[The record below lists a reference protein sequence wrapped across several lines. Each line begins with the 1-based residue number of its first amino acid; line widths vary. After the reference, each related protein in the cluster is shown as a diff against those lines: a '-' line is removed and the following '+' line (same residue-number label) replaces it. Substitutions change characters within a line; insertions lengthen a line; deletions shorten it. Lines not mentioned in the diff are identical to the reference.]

1 MVIGPMRA
9 LDKKLLRDF
18 RRLWA
23 QAIAIALVLAC
34 GVAILLTTYG
44 MYGALED
51 TRAAYYQRNRFAD
64 VFASAN
70 RAPQSLVAAMRDI
83 DGVRSVAAR
92 VDEHVILDV
101 PGRLET
107 ITGRIL
113 SLPVNG
119 EVMLNLP
126 IVRQGRL
133 PSPTRSD
140 EVAVNEPFARANGL
154 RLGDTFFANL
164 NGQKR
169 ELTLTGMLL
178 SPEFIY
184 TIGPGALLP
193 DNKTFG
199 ILWMSERAVSA
210 AFDMQGAF
218 NSVSLKLDPSAS
230 EQDVID
236 RVDDLLKPYG
246 GLGAFGRDQQI
257 SHSFIDAEIEQ
268 QRTGAMIL
276 PPIFYGIA
284 AFLVSMV
291 IGRIIAL
298 DRAEIGLLK
307 AIGYSNAEVCLHYL
321 LLAGLIAVAGTLLGW
336 GVGTW
341 LSHAVAQMYANFFDF
356 PYLVYRMSFNAY
368 AISGVLALVSVA
380 VGASKS
386 ALGAARLP
394 PAVAMAPPA
403 PPRFKRTVLDRLL
416 ALLHLSQPMMMILRS
431 LMRWPLRSGFTS
443 LGLALAVAVLIASSF
458 FEDALDAMIDKTF
471 QQTNRQDATLFF
483 APDIPET
490 ALAAVANLPGVLVA
504 EGQQFQA
511 AILRHG
517 HLEKD
522 VAIEAHRPGV
532 DLARVVD
539 SAGRVITAP
548 KDGILLSRRLASQ
561 LEVRVG
567 DVIEAEFKGG
577 RAETHRVR
585 VVGIVTQYVGLGAY
599 MDLETLNAM
608 LRQAPRISAANV
620 LLDSRQIPAL
630 HAVLKSTPELGGLVM
645 TTEMRQSF
653 QDTISYNVTIMTTIY
668 LVIAVLIT
676 FGVAYNG
683 ARIQL
688 SERARELASL
698 RILGFTRGEVSF
710 ILIGETMI
718 LAVLAQPL
726 GWLLGSGIAA
736 ALVRGSS
743 SDLYAIP
750 LVLEPSGF
758 ARASLIVLAASLL
771 SSLIV
776 RRRLDQL
783 DLVQVM
789 KTRE

>member
-1 MVIGPMRA
+1 
-9 LDKKLLRDF
+9 
-18 RRLWA
+18 
-23 QAIAIALVLAC
+23 
-34 GVAILLTTYG
+34 
-44 MYGALED
+44 
-51 TRAAYYQRNRFAD
+51 
-64 VFASAN
+64 
-70 RAPQSLVAAMRDI
+70 
-83 DGVRSVAAR
+83 
-92 VDEHVILDV
+92 
-101 PGRLET
+101 
-107 ITGRIL
+107 
-113 SLPVNG
+113 
-119 EVMLNLP
+119 
-126 IVRQGRL
+126 
-133 PSPTRSD
+133 
-140 EVAVNEPFARANGL
+140 
-154 RLGDTFFANL
+154 
-164 NGQKR
+164 
-169 ELTLTGMLL
+169 
-178 SPEFIY
+178 
-184 TIGPGALLP
+184 
-193 DNKTFG
+193 
-199 ILWMSERAVSA
+199 
-210 AFDMQGAF
+210 
-218 NSVSLKLDPSAS
+218 
-230 EQDVID
+230 
-236 RVDDLLKPYG
+236 
-246 GLGAFGRDQQI
+246 
-257 SHSFIDAEIEQ
+257 
-268 QRTGAMIL
+268 
-276 PPIFYGIA
+276 
-284 AFLVSMV
+284 
-291 IGRIIAL
+291 
-298 DRAEIGLLK
+298 
-307 AIGYSNAEVCLHYL
+307 
-321 LLAGLIAVAGTLLGW
+321 
-336 GVGTW
+336 
-341 LSHAVAQMYANFFDF
+341 
-356 PYLVYRMSFNAY
+356 
-368 AISGVLALVSVA
+368 
-380 VGASKS
+380 
-386 ALGAARLP
+386 
-394 PAVAMAPPA
+394 
-403 PPRFKRTVLDRLL
+403 
-416 ALLHLSQPMMMILRS
+416 
-431 LMRWPLRSGFTS
+431 
-443 LGLALAVAVLIASSF
+443 
-458 FEDALDAMIDKTF
+458 
-471 QQTNRQDATLFF
+471 
-483 APDIPET
+483 
-490 ALAAVANLPGVLVA
+490 VLVA

-539 SAGRVITAP
+539 GAGRAITAP

-620 LLDSRQIPAL
+620 LLDRRQIPAL
-630 HAVLKSTPELGGLVM
+630 HAVLKRTPELGGLVM

-653 QDTISYNVTIMTTIY
+653 QDTISDNVTIMTTIY
-668 LVIAVLIT
+668 VVIAVLIT

-736 ALVRGSS
+736 ALVEGSS

-758 ARASLIVLAASLL
+758 ARASLIVLAASLV